1 MNKQTSLFDTEH
13 REAIQKQIDELQQE
27 LEYDT
32 RDYPISFL
40 VDLYK
45 DEDETVFA
53 PDYQR
58 EELLWSLNMKS
69 RFIESLI
76 LDYPIPLIFLADT
89 QEGKLE
95 IVDGLQ
101 RISTLADF
109 LQDNFALAQLK
120 KIDTLNGCSFED
132 LPNGEKRRLKSKS
145 LRIIV
150 LKKSTSDVTK
160 RELFD
165 RLNTSSLRAS
175 TSEVRS
181 GREID
186 NGLMKLII
194 NLTKN
199 KYFIETTQ
207 LSDKRL
213 NRKEDIELISRFFA
227 YSYSLHNYNG
237 KVVNFIDEF
246 IASEGSSSEWS
257 DTKRELYEKD
267 FVRTMKF
274 VNDNFDRGFM
284 KEERN
289 QTPRVRFEA
298 LAVGINLAIKE
309 NPDLKISKEKIQELL
324 LCDDF
329 KMWTTTD
336 AANNKNKVISRIHGV
351 RDFFLREQL

>member
-1 MNKQTSLFDTEH
+1 MNKQISLF
-13 REAIQKQIDELQQE
+13 EADKKEKIQKQIDELQQE

-58 EELLWSLNMKS
+58 KELLWSIQMKS
-69 RFIESLI
+69 RFVESLI

-89 QEGKLE
+89 PEGKLE

-109 LQDNFALAQLK
+109 LQDNFSLSLLK

-165 RLNTSSLRAS
+165 RLNTSSLKAS

-181 GREID
+181 GRELD

-194 NLTKN
+194 NLSN
-199 KYFIETTQ
+199 NHYFVETTKI
-207 LSDKRL
+207 SKKRL

-227 YSYSLHNYNG
+227 YSNSLQNYNG

-246 IASEGSSSEWS
+246 VSSEGEKGKWSE
-257 DTKRELYEKD
+257 TKRDIYESE
-267 FVRTMKF
+267 FIRTMKF
-274 VNDNFDRGFM
+274 VYENFDRGFM
-284 KEERN
+284 KEDRD

-298 LAVGINLAIKE
+298 LAVGINLAMRKKANLE
-309 NPDLKISKEKIQELL
+309 VDKKKINQLL
-324 LCDDF
+324 SSEEF
-329 KMWTTTD
+329 KLWTTTD
-336 AANNKNKVISRIHGV
+336 AANNKNKVLARINGV
-351 RDFFLREQL
+351 RDFFLSGEL